1 MDESNNF
8 LGYRWFSPEEIQLS
22 PNALSRFNSSRSL
35 PTSRA
40 YATMDDRRAIKS
52 LIRMGTEEAHQ

>member
-22 PNALSRFNSSRSL
+22 PECIEPIQPLEIVADLSRLRHH
-35 PTSRA
+35 
-40 YATMDDRRAIKS
+40 
-52 LIRMGTEEAHQ
+52 G